1 MQQLSES
8 NTAEILLWQSKLRF
22 YISVGIGLFAILC
35 RLLSWMTG
43 DWRYVAA
50 MLTGYVA
57 VIGVLYLI
65 VKRRG
70 RAGRGMI
77 AATIFADLGMIFGTS
92 ALVTEPD
99 YYERTLFLSLCTI
112 QFSQFYFGRGVAWLA
127 IVATVIAY
135 AALASTAIIGGADLL
150 WVQELWAVGAFL
162 LAATA
167 FMFIHGNFKERLARI
182 ARLFERAE
190 TGDFNTPWVP
200 SARSY
205 PDAIALLGASYNRVR
220 LQLAEMIL
228 TDPLSG
234 CLNRRG
240 FDQQLARDLAR
251 CARSGRPISLLAI
264 DVDHFKVV
272 NDTFGHLAG
281 DAVIREIGHLLRET
295 ARGGDVVARMGG
307 EEFMVLAP
315 DTDAQGALQ
324 LGDRLCLAFRD
335 RDFKGLGSVV
345 RITASVG
352 VVAEDTCSEQHA
364 ADLRGRADEALYT
377 AKQMGRDQVVLWKQ
391 GMRPF
396 RDSPADAMHKFT
408 GETSAKDR

>member
-8 NTAEILLWQSKLRF
+8 NTAEILLWQSRLRF
-22 YISVGIGLFAILC
+22 YISVGIGLSAILL
-35 RLLSWMTG
+35 RLFGWMSG

-50 MLTGYVA
+50 TLSAYLI
-57 VIGVLYLI
+57 VIGGLYLI
-65 VKRRG
+65 IKRRE
-70 RAGRGMI
+70 RAGRVVIG
-77 AATIFADLGMIFGTS
+77 ATILADLGMIFGTS

-112 QFSQFYFGRGVAWLA
+112 QFSQFYFGRGAAWLA
-127 IVATVIAY
+127 VSATVVGY
-135 AALASTAIIGGADLL
+135 STLASTAIIGGAGLL
-150 WVQELWAVGAFL
+150 WMQELWALGSFL

-167 FMFIHGNFKERLARI
+167 FIFIHGNFRERLTRI

-190 TGDFNTPWVP
+190 SGDFNTPWVA

-205 PDAIALLGASYNRVR
+205 PDAIAMLGASYNRVR
-220 LQLAEMIL
+220 HQLAEMVL

-240 FDQQLARDLAR
+240 FDQQLARELAR
-251 CARSGRPISLLAI
+251 CSRSGRPISLLAI
-264 DVDHFKVV
+264 DIDHFKVV

-281 DAVIREIGHLLRET
+281 DAVIREVGQLLRESG
-295 ARGGDVVARMGG
+295 RGGDVVARMGG

-324 LGDRLCLAFRD
+324 LGDRLCLAFRH
-335 RDFKGLGSVV
+335 REFKGLGTVV
-345 RITASVG
+345 RVTASVG

-377 AKQMGRDQVVLWKQ
+377 AKQTGRDQVVLWKQ

-396 RDSPADAMHKFT
+396 RDSPAEAMQKFS
-408 GETSAKDR
+408 E